1 MPCFLISS
9 LVLIAPS
16 SMLCS
21 LKKSNKIAQIRCLS
35 DTVMNRILV
44 LNCPGLS
51 YGYGYIRG

>member
-1 MPCFLISS
+1 
-9 LVLIAPS
+9 
-16 SMLCS
+16 MLCS